1 MGLIK
6 PIGTLEKSL
15 SKTGLVRL
23 AADHAK
29 QIIDSGQYDLLKT
42 YVEMKRYEVYIKT
55 IIAQLKN
62 HSVAQAQEL
71 RAITQQPTV
80 APLSPSADGDDV
92 GTTDSFSTAANLP
105 VPTTSA
111 TSLDDSDDDGADNP
125 IVRQNTINYS
135 TASVQITK
143 RTTYDFTQD
152 AEWQRLTAEI
162 ASLKFQLKQRE
173 EYLKTQE
180 DTPAFTQENVS
191 VRL

>member
-6 PIGTLEKSL
+6 PIGTLEKTL

-23 AADHAK
+23 AVDHAK

-80 APLSPSADGDDV
+80 APV
-92 GTTDSFSTAANLP
+92 GPAGEAGVVDSFSNAANLP

-111 TSLDDSDDDGADNP
+111 TALGDTDDDDADNP

-152 AEWQRLTAEI
+152 AEWQRLMTEI
-162 ASLKFQLKQRE
+162 AALKFKLKQRE
-173 EYLKTQE
+173 DYLKTQE

>member
-29 QIIDSGQYDLLKT
+29 QIIDSGHYDLLKT

-71 RAITQQPTV
+71 RDITQNPT
-80 APLSPSADGDDV
+80 
-92 GTTDSFSTAANLP
+92 NLP

-111 TSLDDSDDDGADNP
+111 TSLDDADDDMADNP

-152 AEWQRLTAEI
+152 TEWQRLTSEI
-162 ASLKFQLKQRE
+162 ASLKIQLKQRE
-173 EYLKTQE
+173 DYLKTLE
-180 DTPAFTQENVS
+180 DTPAFTQENVT

>member
-6 PIGTLEKSL
+6 PIGTLEKTL
-15 SKTGLVRL
+15 SKPGIVRL

-80 APLSPSADGDDV
+80 APV
-92 GTTDSFSTAANLP
+92 GPAAESGEGVVDSFANAAYLP

-111 TSLDDSDDDGADNP
+111 TSLDDADDADADNP

-152 AEWQRLTAEI
+152 TEWQRLTAEI
-162 ASLKFQLKQRE
+162 ASLKAQLKQRE

>member
-6 PIGTLEKSL
+6 PIGTLDRNMPKN
-15 SKTGLVRL
+15 GLVRL
-23 AADHAK
+23 AADHAQ

-42 YVEMKRYEVYIKT
+42 YVEMKRYELYIKT
-55 IIAQLKN
+55 IIARLKN

-80 APLSPSADGDDV
+80 EALPDADPDAAHNVPATLLPAP
-92 GTTDSFSTAANLP
+92 TA
-105 VPTTSA
+105 SA
-111 TSLDDSDDDGADNP
+111 TALSDTDEPTDDP
-125 IVRQNTINYS
+125 IVRRNAIHYNTG
-135 TASVQITK
+135 SVQITK

-162 ASLKFQLKQRE
+162 AALKAQLKQRE
-173 EYLKTQE
+173 EYLKTLD
-180 DTPAFTQENVS
+180 DTPVYVQENVS

>member
-6 PIGTLEKSL
+6 PIGTLEKTL
-15 SKTGLVRL
+15 SKTGIVRL

-62 HSVAQAQEL
+62 HSIAQAQEL

-80 APLSPSADGDDV
+80 APV
-92 GTTDSFSTAANLP
+92 GEAGEGNADSFSSASLP

-111 TSLDDSDDDGADNP
+111 TSLDDADDDEADNP

-135 TASVQITK
+135 TASVHITK

-162 ASLKFQLKQRE
+162 ASLKLQLKQRE

-191 VRL
+191 IRL